1 MQQQLLLEVFLKEI
15 VNTILNFFLDDALVD
30 A

>member
-15 VNTILNFFLDDALVD
+15 ANTILNFFLDDALVD
-30 A
+30 L